1 MFVNYIQ
8 EEMYMKKFGKKA
20 LLLVSV
26 GALMA
31 LTLTGCGKKMECE
44 GCLEE
49 KMCNEYEVSVL
60 GQSEDMWLCNDC
72 VEELEDEGEE
82 FGVEV
87 EKK

>member
-1 MFVNYIQ
+1 MKTISVNDFMFVNYIQ

-26 GALMA
+26 
-31 LTLTGCGKKMECE
+31 
-44 GCLEE
+44 
-49 KMCNEYEVSVL
+49 L

-72 VEELEDEGEE
+72 VEELEDEGEQY
-82 FGVEV
+82 GVDI